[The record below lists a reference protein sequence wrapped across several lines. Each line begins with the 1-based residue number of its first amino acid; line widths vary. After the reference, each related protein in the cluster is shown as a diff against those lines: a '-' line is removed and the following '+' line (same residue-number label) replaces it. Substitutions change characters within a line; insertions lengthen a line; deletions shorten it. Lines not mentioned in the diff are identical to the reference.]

1 MRRAFFFAARHSQ
14 SITRLL
20 FDRDHGCSG
29 FSGNRIGAW
38 LYIFQQCVLR
48 ALRDSPKS
56 TETKINFQ
64 PREREP
70 VSSTLKQGRIN
81 STLRKFLDSGSSSG
95 LVLMAVALLAIII
108 ANSPLAEAY
117 FSLLHVYL
125 GPLSVQHWINDALM
139 AVFFLMVGLEIKRE
153 MMDGQLNSWHR
164 RVLPGAAA
172 AGGMA
177 FPALFYVLFNK
188 DNPAAL
194 QGWAIPAATDI
205 AFALGVISLLGSRVP
220 ASLKIFLAALAII
233 DDLGAVIIIALFY
246 TENLNLLALAGA
258 FFVLGN
264 LFLFNRMKVRQLW
277 PYLALGA
284 VLWLLMFISGIHA
297 TLAGVM
303 LALTIPL
310 KLTPGT
316 PEATPEESPLHR
328 LEHGLHKPVAFF
340 VVPVFGFANA
350 GVSLSGLS
358 LGVFSE
364 PVTMG
369 VAVGL
374 VLGKL
379 VGVLGVVALLVK
391 LRWAQLPAH
400 ASWGQMTGTA
410 FLCGIG
416 FTMSLFIGLLA
427 FDDPALQDHVKIG
440 ILLGSLVSGTVGTT
454 LLAISGRKVS
464 VAKAA

>member
-1 MRRAFFFAARHSQ
+1 M
-14 SITRLL
+14 
-20 FDRDHGCSG
+20 
-29 FSGNRIGAW
+29 
-38 LYIFQQCVLR
+38 
-48 ALRDSPKS
+48 
-56 TETKINFQ
+56 
-64 PREREP
+64 
-70 VSSTLKQGRIN
+70 SSTLKQGRIN
-81 STLRKFLDSGSSSG
+81 STLRKFLDSGSSGG

-108 ANSPLAEAY
+108 ANSPLADGY
-117 FSLLHVYL
+117 FRLLHVYL
-125 GPLSVQHWINDALM
+125 GPLSLQHWINDALM

-172 AGGMA
+172 AGGML
-177 FPALFYVLFNK
+177 FPALFYVLFNR

-205 AFALGVISLLGSRVP
+205 AFALGVLSLLGSRVP
-220 ASLKIFLAALAII
+220 TSLKIFLAALAII

-246 TENLNLLALAGA
+246 TEDLNLMALLGA
-258 FFVLGN
+258 LLVWGN
-264 LFLFNRMKVRQLW
+264 LFLFNRMKVKLLS

-284 VLWLLMFISGIHA
+284 VLWLLVFISGVHA

-316 PEATPEESPLHR
+316 PEATADESPLHR

-340 VVPVFGFANA
+340 VVPIFGFANA

-369 VAVGL
+369 VAAGL

-379 VGVLGVVALLVK
+379 VGVLGVVTLLVK
-391 LRWAQLPAH
+391 LRWAQLPAQ

-440 ILLGSLVSGTVGTT
+440 ILMGSIVSGTLGTV
-454 LLAISGRKVS
+454 LLVVSGRRVS
-464 VAKAA
+464 AAAAKALASRTS